1 MSFEKWKKE
10 SRNLQ
15 NLDFRIRI
23 PEFLSFFKSLSES
36 VNNAMCMY
44 YNDVG
49 MLLVITTRPN
59 VNHNSVI
66 VRVIQEV
73 NGWETINMTI
83 TRI

>member
-1 MSFEKWKKE
+1 MSFEKWKE

-15 NLDFRIRI
+15 NLEFRI
-23 PEFLSFFKSLSES
+23 SFFLSES

-83 TRI
+83 QGYSIE

>member
-1 MSFEKWKKE
+1 M
-10 SRNLQ
+10 NLE
-15 NLDFRIRI
+15 FRI
-23 PEFLSFFKSLSES
+23 PFFLSFFLSES

>member
-1 MSFEKWKKE
+1 MSFEKWKE
-10 SRNLQ
+10 SPE
-15 NLDFRIRI
+15 FRIQNS
-23 PEFLSFFKSLSES
+23 EFQNSFLSFFLSES